1 MTLRSGDVSVTI
13 AYAAPDVE
21 VIVALT
27 LQAGATV
34 EDAVAQSGI
43 LAQLALDPALLE
55 FAIYGQRARGET
67 PLADGDRVEL
77 TRPLQAD
84 PKRIRR
90 KRAANHP
97 KPESG
102 TQTKRCK

>member
-1 MTLRSGDVSVTI
+1 MTSRSGSLSVTI

-21 VIVALT
+21 VIVAVT
-27 LQAGATV
+27 LQDGATV
-34 EDAVAQSGI
+34 GDAVAQSGI
-43 LAQLALDPALLE
+43 VAQLALDPALLE
-55 FAIYGQRARGET
+55 FAIYGQRANGAT

-90 KRAANHP
+90 KRAADHP
-97 KPESG
+97 KPNSG
-102 TQTKRCK
+102 AQTRRRS